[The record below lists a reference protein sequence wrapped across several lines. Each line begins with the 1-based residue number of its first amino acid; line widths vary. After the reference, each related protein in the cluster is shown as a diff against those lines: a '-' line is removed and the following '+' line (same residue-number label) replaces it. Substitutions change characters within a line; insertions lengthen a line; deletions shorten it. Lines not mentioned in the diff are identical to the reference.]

1 MNVVTRPCCSSTD
14 NTAHDAGCPRAPKTL
29 NQLAQEAIDVQDA
42 CNLSGVVHGWHR
54 AMEDL
59 FTILRGPPH
68 NLGTDSINQHPI
80 NQLWASK
87 CHDLARM
94 GMSDYE
100 AYSKAYD
107 ACKKL
112 AGGE

>member
-14 NTAHDAGCPRAPKTL
+14 NTGHDAGCPRAPKTL

-59 FTILRGPPH
+59 CTILRESG
-68 NLGTDSINQHPI
+68 GTAERNTHPI

>member
-1 MNVVTRPCCSSTD
+1 L
-14 NTAHDAGCPRAPKTL
+14 KE
-29 NQLAQEAIDVQDA
+29 LAQEAIRVQDA

-59 FTILRGPPH
+59 FSVLRGPPH
-68 NLGTDSINQHPI
+68 NLGTDGVNTHPI

-94 GMSDYE
+94 GLSDCE
-100 AYSKAYD
+100 AYGKAYRL
-107 ACKKL
+107 CIEL
-112 AGGE
+112 AEDEDEGS

>member
-1 MNVVTRPCCSSTD
+1 MR
-14 NTAHDAGCPRAPKTL
+14 TL
-29 NQLAQEAIDVQDA
+29 QQLAQEALDVQDA

-59 FTILRGPPH
+59 CELLRASG
-68 NLGTDSINQHPI
+68 GTAERNTHPI

-94 GMSDYE
+94 GMSDMDTYGKALEACYE
-100 AYSKAYD
+100 
-107 ACKKL
+107 L
-112 AGGE
+112 AAGEPTRDTLHPEGL

>member
-1 MNVVTRPCCSSTD
+1 MR
-14 NTAHDAGCPRAPKTL
+14 TL
-29 NQLAQEAIDVQDA
+29 KELAQEAIVVQDA

-54 AMEDL
+54 AMEEL
-59 FTILRGPPH
+59 CELLRQSG
-68 NLGTDSINQHPI
+68 GTEFRNTHPI

-94 GMSDYE
+94 GTSDFE
-100 AYSKAYD
+100 AYGKAYD

-112 AGGE
+112 VEEQSNEANRDPAA

>member
-1 MNVVTRPCCSSTD
+1 MR
-14 NTAHDAGCPRAPKTL
+14 TL
-29 NQLAQEAIDVQDA
+29 QQLAQEAINVQDA
-42 CNLSGVVHGWHR
+42 CNLSGVVHGWSR

-59 FTILRGPPH
+59 CEHLCASG
-68 NLGTDSINQHPI
+68 GTEHRNTHPI

-100 AYSKAYD
+100 QYGNALKICYE
-107 ACKKL
+107 L
-112 AGGE
+112 AKGEPTRDTLHPEGL

>member
-1 MNVVTRPCCSSTD
+1 M
-14 NTAHDAGCPRAPKTL
+14 KTL
-29 NQLAQEAIDVQDA
+29 KELAQEAIDVQDA

-59 FTILRGPPH
+59 CDILRDS
-68 NLGTDSINQHPI
+68 GTDGRNTHPI
-80 NQLWASK
+80 NQMWASK

-94 GMSDYE
+94 GTSDWE
-100 AYSKAYD
+100 QYSKAYD

-112 AGGE
+112 AGGV

>member
-1 MNVVTRPCCSSTD
+1 M
-14 NTAHDAGCPRAPKTL
+14 KTL
-29 NQLAQEAIDVQDA
+29 KQLAQEAIDVQDA

-59 FTILRGPPH
+59 CDILRDSG
-68 NLGTDSINQHPI
+68 GTLERNTHPI

-100 AYSKAYD
+100 QFSKAYD

-112 AGGE
+112 AGGV

>member
-1 MNVVTRPCCSSTD
+1 
-14 NTAHDAGCPRAPKTL
+14 
-29 NQLAQEAIDVQDA
+29 
-42 CNLSGVVHGWHR
+42 
-54 AMEDL
+54 MEDL
-59 FTILRGPPH
+59 VDLLRRNPELQEF
-68 NLGTDSINQHPI
+68 LGTDFINQHPI

-100 AYSKAYD
+100 QFSKAYD

-112 AGGE
+112 AGGV

>member
-1 MNVVTRPCCSSTD
+1 MT
-14 NTAHDAGCPRAPKTL
+14 KTL
-29 NQLAQEAIDVQDA
+29 KQLAQEAIDVQDA

-59 FTILRGPPH
+59 FTIFRDT
-68 NLGTDSINQHPI
+68 NTYDRNTHPI

-100 AYSKAYD
+100 QFSKAYD

-112 AGGE
+112 AAEGEPIRDTLHPEGL